1 METLRSLEL
10 LDTPRDQE
18 FERITALCGTA
29 LNVPI
34 CLVSLVDER
43 RQWFLSNR
51 GLGETRETGREIA
64 FCAHSIMPDAAT
76 RMHKEIMVV
85 RDALADDRFK
95 DSALVQGWPHIRF
108 YAGAPLL
115 VGGEDGVKRAI
126 GTLCVI
132 DTAVEH
138 GGTGA
143 RTETGWGVRE
153 KQILLDFGALLTGAI
168 EARQQARMAMTV
180 AKTDYISCTA
190 HDIRTPVACFQLSL
204 ELLAGSQLTD
214 EQREYVEHAQQSV
227 EVMTETV
234 DRAIETAR
242 AQRGAR
248 PAKARQESVSVRA
261 LLGKIDLL
269 TRSLSKE
276 RPELRFEVGDDVPDQ
291 IETDGTLVWRILM
304 NYVTNALKAA
314 VRPGAAPGPPAVDVR
329 IMRVRANATGVS
341 PSQDCTTLLCRAG
354 AIAAARR
361 DGDKAR
367 GEEVPMD
374 VVGLAPTARPDEWLK
389 IEVEDSGPGVDAA
402 LRHRLFNAFV
412 QAPGTKEGTGLGLF
426 AVKQCA
432 SMLLGACGARFKS
445 NERPA
450 KRARTGMLQPTFE
463 KEESEDEETGSVFW
477 TLVPF
482 HRPTPSDTVSPVT
495 EPQTPLEGYRRTE
508 PQADTVNSKGRALI
522 VEDSSPIR
530 KMLKRILEKAGFSV
544 DEAGNGE
551 QGLDKLT
558 KTAYDVCIMDFLM
571 PIMDGVTCTR
581 KYRAWEAASS
591 RKRTVIVGSSAN
603 ADDTEIHAALDGAFD
618 AFIPKPLTLSDLNAK
633 LDELHAAQ

>member
-1 METLRSLEL
+1 MLSASYTWSGAR
-10 LDTPRDQE
+10 RD
-18 FERITALCGTA
+18 
-29 LNVPI
+29 
-34 CLVSLVDER
+34 
-43 RQWFLSNR
+43 R
-51 GLGETRETGREIA
+51 GPNTQ
-64 FCAHSIMPDAAT
+64 
-76 RMHKEIMVV
+76 
-85 RDALADDRFK
+85 
-95 DSALVQGWPHIRF
+95 VQGWPHIRF

-115 VGGEDGVKRAI
+115 VGGENGIKRAI

-132 DTAVEH
+132 DTAIEH

-143 RTETGWGVRE
+143 RTEDGWGVRE

-168 EARQQARMAMTV
+168 EARQQARIAMTV

-190 HDIRTPVACFQLSL
+190 HDIRTPVACFQMSL

-248 PAKARQESVSVRA
+248 PAQARQESVSVRA
-261 LLGKIDLL
+261 LLGKIDFL

-276 RPELRFEVGDDVPDQ
+276 RPELRFQVAEDIPDA

-314 VRPGAAPGPPAVDVR
+314 VRPGAAPGSPAVDVR
-329 IMRVRANATGVS
+329 ITRVRANATGVS
-341 PSQDCTTLLCRAG
+341 PSQVCTTLLCRAG
-354 AIAAARR
+354 AIAAA
-361 DGDKAR
+361 KR
-367 GEEVPMD
+367 GGAISEEVATD

-389 IEVEDSGPGVDAA
+389 IVVEDSGPGVDAT

-412 QAPGTKEGTGLGLF
+412 QAQGAKEGTGLGLF

-432 SMLLGACGARFKS
+432 SLLSGACGARFKNS
-445 NERPA
+445 EQPA
-450 KRARTGMLQPTFE
+450 KRARTGMFQPKFE
-463 KEESEDEETGSVFW
+463 DDATGEGTGSMFW
-477 TLVPF
+477 TLVPLKLPNAAA
-482 HRPTPSDTVSPVT
+482 RKVGREEVPETPA
-495 EPQTPLEGYRRTE
+495 EGYRQGGAAPGGQGARG
-508 PQADTVNSKGRALI
+508 KALI
-522 VEDSSPIR
+522 VEDSAPIR
-530 KMLKRILEKAGFSV
+530 KMLKRILERAGFSV

-558 KTAYDVCIMDFLM
+558 RTSYDVCIMDFLM

-581 KYRAWEAASS
+581 KYRAWEAAAK

-603 ADDTEIHAALDGAFD
+603 ADETEINSALDGAFD
-618 AFIPKPLTLSDLNAK
+618 GFIPKPVTTANLKAK
-633 LDELHAAQ
+633 LDELYAAQ